1 LLETYTIFQFSNA
14 YCIHTKLQTFGVAE
28 FVVVVDG
35 GCNTGV
41 DVLVCV
47 VSSAATAASAATIP
61 MAAAGVAWA

>member
-1 LLETYTIFQFSNA
+1 M
-14 YCIHTKLQTFGVAE
+14 KLQTFSAAE

-35 GCNTGV
+35 GCNTCV

-47 VSSAATAASAATIP
+47 VSSAATAALAATVP